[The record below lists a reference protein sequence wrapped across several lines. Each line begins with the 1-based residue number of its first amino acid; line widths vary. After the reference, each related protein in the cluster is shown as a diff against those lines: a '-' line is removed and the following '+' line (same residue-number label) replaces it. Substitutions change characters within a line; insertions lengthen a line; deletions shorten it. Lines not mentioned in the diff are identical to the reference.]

1 MAEFRVR
8 SAALISCSVTVPG
21 DKSISHRSV
30 MIAALADGVSTIDG
44 FLASEDCL
52 ATMTAFRAMGVRIDA
67 PDEAALHGPD
77 QPGVMAITVHGP
89 QGGLTAPS
97 SPIDCGNSG
106 TTMRLMSGLLAA
118 QPFRTELFGDA
129 SLSRRPMKRVIV
141 PLVLMGAKISGQGE
155 NGTPPLVIE
164 GGPLTPIHYRLPVA
178 SAQVKS
184 AVLLAGLF
192 CQGRTVVTE
201 PVTTRDHTE
210 RMFEAFGISVRREG
224 DDIMLEGG
232 QRPVAR
238 NFTVPGDISSAA
250 FWLVAAAAQPG
261 SELQVLNVGLNPTRT
276 GILKVLAR
284 MGAQVSETVESTGP
298 GEPMGR
304 LTVRGTRLRA
314 TVIEGAEIPNV
325 IDELPILAV
334 AAALA
339 EGTTIIRDAR
349 ELRVK
354 ETDRIAAVA
363 GNLRAM
369 GVTVR
374 EFEDGMEIDGPARL
388 HAPRQPL
395 PTFGDHRIAMA
406 GAIAG
411 MFAEGETVV
420 ADVECV
426 DTSYPGFGRELERF
440 QSGGTPVAAAGPAVV
455 GDPGARPPA
464 RLQPDQP
471 KSGLVIAID
480 GPAASGKSSVAGDL
494 AWKLGFIHVN
504 SGAIYR
510 AVTWAVLA
518 AGVDPADSAA
528 VEALL
533 PRLRIECGQ
542 RDGRGTVEVDGTDP
556 GAHLHSAEINA
567 AVSPVARIA
576 AVRAAL
582 YPLQRRYA
590 GIANVV
596 MEGRDIGSAIFP
608 ETPYKYYVDA
618 SPEVRARRR
627 AAQGLQDSVADRD
640 RQDATREVAP
650 LRRPEGA
657 LVIDSSHLPVERVVD
672 RILDD
677 LRARGL
683 LG

>member
-8 SAALISCSVTVPG
+8 SAKPISCSVTVPG

-30 MIAALADGVSTIDG
+30 MIAVLADGVSTIDG

-52 ATMTAFRAMGVRIDA
+52 ATMKAFRAMGVRIDA
-67 PDEAALHGPD
+67 PDEATLHGPD
-77 QPGVMAITVHGP
+77 KPGVIAITVHGAK
-89 QGGLTAPS
+89 GGLTAPAG
-97 SPIDCGNSG
+97 PLDCGNSG

-118 QPFRTELFGDA
+118 QPFRTELFGDT
-129 SLSRRPMKRVIV
+129 SLSRRPMKRVIA
-141 PLVLMGAKISGQGE
+141 PLTLMGAKISGQGE
-155 NGTPPLVIE
+155 NGMPPLVIE
-164 GGPLTPIHYRLPVA
+164 GGALTPIHYRLPVA

-201 PVTTRDHTE
+201 PVATRDHTE
-210 RMFEAFGISVRREG
+210 RMFEAFGIAVRRDG
-224 DDIMLEGG
+224 DDIILHGG

-238 NFTVPGDISSAA
+238 AFTVPGDISSAA

-261 SELQVLNVGLNPTRT
+261 SELHVLNVGLNPTRT
-276 GILKVLAR
+276 GILKVLTR
-284 MGAQVSETVESTGP
+284 MGAQIQEIIETKGP
-298 GEPMGR
+298 GEPVGR
-304 LTVRGTRLRA
+304 LIVRGGRLRA
-314 TVIEGAEIPNV
+314 TTIGGAEIPNV

-339 EGTTIIRDAR
+339 EGTTVIRDAA

-374 EFEDGMEIDGPARL
+374 EREDGMEIDGPARL
-388 HAPRQPL
+388 HAPAHPL

-411 MFAEGETVV
+411 LFAEGETVV

-426 DTSYPGFGRELERF
+426 DTSYPGFGRELARF
-440 QSGGTPVAAAGPAVV
+440 QSHAVSEGHLPSVVSPVPAPRPQVV
-455 GDPGARPPA
+455 VK
-464 RLQPDQP
+464 LDQP
-471 KSGLVIAID
+471 KTGIVISID
-480 GPAASGKSSVAGDL
+480 GPAASGKSSVARDL
-494 AWKLGFIHVN
+494 ARQLGFVHVN

-510 AVTWAVLA
+510 AVTRAVLD
-518 AGVDPADSAA
+518 AGVDPADEAA
-528 VEALL
+528 VGALL
-533 PRLRIECGQ
+533 PRLHIECGQ
-542 RDGRGTVEVDGTDP
+542 RDGEGTVAVNGADSSTRLHAPEV
-556 GAHLHSAEINA
+556 NA

-590 GIANVV
+590 AVANIV

-627 AAQGLQDSVADRD
+627 AAQGVQDSVAERD
-640 RQDATREVAP
+640 RQDASREVAP
-650 LRRPEGA
+650 LCRPEGS
-657 LVIDSSHLPVERVVD
+657 VVVDSSDLSIEKVVAL
-672 RILDD
+672 IVSD

-683 LG
+683 VV